1 MVSYKNAIHLYKISL
16 EFFRYVFICFL
27 KKGIIRYIYH
37 TYGDMGIQFVI
48 QAGNQSRS
56 THIISYHIISYEIVS
71 YHNSKHF
78 QLSFQHPFHL
88 SSLTWSRL
96 NQELVVNNA
105 RCEQAGSCTGRV
117 RYFMYIQYP
126 LNLEILPR

>member
-1 MVSYKNAIHLYKISL
+1 MGTWAYNLSYK
-16 EFFRYVFICFL
+16 R
-27 KKGIIRYIYH
+27 GINLGPH
-37 TYGDMGIQFVI
+37 
-48 QAGNQSRS
+48 
-56 THIISYHIISYEIVS
+56 ISYHIISYEIVS
-71 YHNSKHF
+71 YHNYKHF